1 MTTSNTITSTESPFI
16 GKEDGAIIISSLDN
30 IKDAAK
36 EFIAQMGDRR
46 IFAFY
51 GSMGAGKTTFVK
63 ALCETMGVTDTVN
76 SPTFAIVNEYDTP
89 TGRPIYHFDFYRIK
103 NLGEVM
109 DLGFEDYAY
118 SGNLCLMEW
127 PELIEELLPEDTT
140 NVHIAETENGM
151 RIVSID

>member
-1 MTTSNTITSTESPFI
+1 MIE
-16 GKEDGAIIISSLDN
+16 ISIPSLDK
-30 IKDAAK
+30 IADAAQ
-36 EFIAQMGDRR
+36 EFVAQMGNRR
-46 IFAFY
+46 VFAFH
-51 GSMGAGKTTFVK
+51 GGMGAGKTTFIKAICQHLGVK
-63 ALCETMGVTDTVN
+63 DAVT
-76 SPTFAIVNEYDTP
+76 SPTFAIVNEYGSDI
-89 TGRPIYHFDFYRIK
+89 GPIYHFDFYRIK
-103 NLGEVM
+103 NLDEVM